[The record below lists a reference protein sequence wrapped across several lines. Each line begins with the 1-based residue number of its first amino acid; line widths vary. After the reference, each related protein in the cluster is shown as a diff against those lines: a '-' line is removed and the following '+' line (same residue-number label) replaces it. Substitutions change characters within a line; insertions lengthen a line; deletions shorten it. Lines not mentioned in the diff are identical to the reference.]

1 MRHLSVRSPE
11 PEAVSRTGE
20 PVAAAREWTR
30 AYPEI
35 GHALLVAEASV
46 TSVGIPW
53 LPLTTRTK
61 KLREELNQSLKDYIR
76 TSLVTVSTSALE
88 SYTED
93 LETLPRDERSANTL
107 HIGGLSLV
115 ERYALSILLFGAC
128 FTLFFVSALW
138 VHAGLGIAVGL
149 SLLTAALVAAV
160 SSYVCSEES
169 RRATFHWLIFEELM
183 RRKGMD
189 EPGMTPLS
197 IYSIQQTSPSKGT

>member
-11 PEAVSRTGE
+11 PETESRRAE
-20 PVAAAREWTR
+20 PVARSRDLTQ

-35 GHALLVAEASV
+35 GHTLLVAEAAVPSI
-46 TSVGIPW
+46 GIPW
-53 LPLTTRTK
+53 IPPSTRTK
-61 KLREELNQSLKDYIR
+61 KLREELTEPLKDYIR
-76 TSLVTVSTSALE
+76 ITLVTVSTSALE
-88 SYTED
+88 SYADD

-107 HIGGLSLV
+107 HIGGLSLF
-115 ERYALSILLFGAC
+115 ERYALSLLLFGGC
-128 FTLFFVSALW
+128 FLLFFLSSLW
-138 VHAGLGIAVGL
+138 VHAGLGVAVGL

-189 EPGMTPLS
+189 EPELTPLS
-197 IYSIQQTSPSKGT
+197 IYTIPQTSPSKGT